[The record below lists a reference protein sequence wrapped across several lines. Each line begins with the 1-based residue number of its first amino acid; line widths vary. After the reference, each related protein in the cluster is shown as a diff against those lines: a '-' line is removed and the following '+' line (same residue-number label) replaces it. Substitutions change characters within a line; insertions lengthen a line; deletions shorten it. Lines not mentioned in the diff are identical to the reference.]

1 MDYSSYSKFFEALGS
16 ENRLKILDI
25 LGEGEKTVSELS
37 EIAAIEQS
45 SVSHHLKCLRNCGFV
60 QRKTDGNKRI
70 YKINSKAVEKLFLG
84 VEEHIEN
91 HKNGL
96 YTCEILQEEKRG

>member
-1 MDYSSYSKFFEALGS
+1 MDYSSYSKFFEALAS

-25 LGEGEKTVSELS
+25 LSEDERTVSEIS
-37 EIAAIEQS
+37 EITAIEQS

-60 QRKTDGNKRI
+60 QRKTDGNRRI
-70 YKINSKAVEKLFLG
+70 YRINSEIVEKLFST

-91 HKNGL
+91 HENGL
-96 YTCEILQEEKRG
+96 YACKILQEEKG